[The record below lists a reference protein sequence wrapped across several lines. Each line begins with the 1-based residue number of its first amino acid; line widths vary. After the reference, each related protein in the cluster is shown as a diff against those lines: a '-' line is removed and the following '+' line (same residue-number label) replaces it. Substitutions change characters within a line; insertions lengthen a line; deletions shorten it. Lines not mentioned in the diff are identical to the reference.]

1 MDTANT
7 KAGTGGSGN
16 TILVVEDE
24 AEMLN
29 MLVRFLSEQ
38 GHTVLG
44 RTSASEAC
52 RLLDEHE
59 VTLVIA
65 DWDLSGGRC
74 APEDSGCGSA
84 VLEACRRRDRDI
96 PVIVISGNRMIDAR
110 SDALTAQ
117 ASSFL
122 AKPFGLSLLAR
133 HVDYWLA
140 RNKPTSFSLS
150 LAGQE
155 DILTL
160 DQVKQNYVVAVVRL
174 LHGNV
179 TEAARRLG
187 VHRHTVGVV
196 MAEQDRTELAEV
208 PTFVQRE

>member
-1 MDTANT
+1 M
-7 KAGTGGSGN
+7 GGSGK

-24 AEMLN
+24 TAMLS
-29 MLVRFLSEQ
+29 MLVRFFSQQ

-52 RLLDEHE
+52 RLLEEHD

-74 APEDSGCGSA
+74 APEDPGCGSA
-84 VLEACRRRDRDI
+84 VLEACRRKDRDV
-96 PVIVISGNRMIDAR
+96 PVIVISGNGMIDAR

-122 AKPFGLSLLAR
+122 AKPFGLNLLAR
-133 HVDYWLA
+133 HVDYWLE
-140 RNKPTSFSLS
+140 RDKPVLFCLNLT
-150 LAGQE
+150 GE
-155 DILTL
+155 KDIVTL
-160 DQVKQNYVVAVVRL
+160 DQLKRRYVVAVVGL
-174 LHGNV
+174 LRGNV

-187 VHRHTVGVV
+187 AHRHTVGAI
-196 MAEQDRTELAEV
+196 MAEQE
-208 PTFVQRE
+208 REEAVVLPSL